1 MLFLN
6 GNPPACCL
14 GPPILA
20 YWEAATGCAAAE
32 VVIVAPPLPPS
43 KWRGECPTY
52 GKWAG
57 KLLPKRD
64 DLVIIL
70 LVDLCVVVVG
80 EGSEFSLRLVV
91 KSDWVLNGD
100 LVLLQ
105 SLWCN
110 EGFLKLGTLR
120 LLLLDYGFT
129 SVTT

>member
-1 MLFLN
+1 MLVER
-6 GNPPACCL
+6 CD
-14 GPPILA
+14 
-20 YWEAATGCAAAE
+20 
-32 VVIVAPPLPPS
+32 S
-43 KWRGECPTY
+43 
-52 GKWAG
+52 
-57 KLLPKRD
+57 
-64 DLVIIL
+64 
-70 LVDLCVVVVG
+70 VVG

-91 KSDWVLNGD
+91 KSDWVVNGD

>member
-14 GPPILA
+14 GPSILA

-43 KWRGECPTY
+43 KWRGEL
-52 GKWAG
+52 WIG

-64 DLVIIL
+64 DFVIIL
-70 LVDLCVVVVG
+70 LGEICFVVVG
-80 EGSEFSLRLVV
+80 EGSEFSLRLVE
-91 KSDWVLNGD
+91 KSDWFLNGD

-110 EGFLKLGTLR
+110 EGFLKLVTLR

>member
-1 MLFLN
+1 MLV
-6 GNPPACCL
+6 
-14 GPPILA
+14 

-64 DLVIIL
+64 DFVIIL
-70 LVDLCVVVVG
+70 LVERCVVVVG

-91 KSDWVLNGD
+91 KSDWLENGD
-100 LVLLQ
+100 FVLLQ

-120 LLLLDYGFT
+120 LLLLDDGFT